1 MSEPVCPICYEDVT
15 SSTGSVNLSCS
26 HTFHLSCI
34 TKWFSKQDHGSCPC
48 CRKEVG
54 EKEDLASLTD
64 DEEDDTLTYVS
75 NEPSSLDGEYLST
88 VALNRQQV
96 SSLIKEFAAEYYE
109 EEDKE
114 VSEGQWAIYY
124 SSKYHLREIRDGETC
139 IRFTYDELNTIISLQ
154 YDGNITRERWNMLLK
169 QQLDTVSF
177 NHQEL
182 NELENELSICGFTPA
197 WVWDRHIVN
206 NERYIKGEPRYKG
219 ETRICFTYAQLSCHL
234 ITKCYANLTWAKWK
248 ELVEKEIN
256 DRDNNWIRYITV
268 DKEEEVE
275 DIVRHVRRV
284 MMRSMSKEYRSLEEY
299 SLEDDNNWIINIT
312 V

>member
-15 SSTGSVNLSCS
+15 ASTGSVNLSCS

-54 EKEDLASLTD
+54 EKEDLTSFTD
-64 DEEDDTLTYVS
+64 DEEDETLSYRS
-75 NEPSSLDGEYLST
+75 DEAEQHPLDDEYLST

-96 SSLIKEFAAEYYE
+96 SSLIKELAAEYYE

-114 VSEGQWAIYY
+114 ISEGRWAIYY

-139 IRFTYDELNTIISLQ
+139 IRFTHDELNTIISLH
-154 YDGNITRERWNMLLK
+154 YDGHLTRERWNMLLK
-169 QQLDTVSF
+169 QHLDTVSF
-177 NHQEL
+177 NHSEL
-182 NELENELSICGFTPA
+182 RELENELSISGFTQK
-197 WVWDRHIVN
+197 WVWNSRIVD
-206 NERYIKGEPRYKG
+206 NERYIKGEPRYEG
-219 ETRICFTYAQLSCHL
+219 EKRICFTYAQLSCHL
-234 ITKCYANLTWAKWK
+234 ITMCYANLTWAKWK

-268 DKEEEVE
+268 
-275 DIVRHVRRV
+275 
-284 MMRSMSKEYRSLEEY
+284 
-299 SLEDDNNWIINIT
+299 
-312 V
+312 